1 MRNEKNA
8 WPAGSR
14 VSERELRL
22 VAEAM
27 PAAALRCSKDLRFL
41 WVNPHYARWLG
52 RPAETIV
59 GQPMEQ
65 LLGAES
71 MREIRP
77 YIERVLTGQPVEYER
92 LVDFPGLRKRWIRS
106 AYTPIF
112 DAAGEPD
119 GWVAIAIDVH
129 DRRQVEEALKEADK
143 RKDEFLAA
151 LAHELRNPLAP
162 IRNAVAILGRK
173 GSQDPEVAWSQ
184 GVIERQIDQ
193 LSRLIDDLLD
203 IERISRGTFLLRK
216 ESVPL
221 EVVIDMALETCRAQI
236 NAAGHHLSVLL
247 PSERVALDG
256 DPARL
261 AQAVSTLL
269 KNAAKHIHGRG
280 SISLSAAVESSQV
293 AISVEDSGIGLA
305 PEVARGL
312 FRAASS
318 LGSATEP
325 EGRLGVG
332 LTLVQGIV
340 ALHHG
345 SIAVRSAGPGQGS
358 EFVLRL
364 PLAPAGAAHTEQKPP
379 VYAAAPEEGLR
390 VLVADD
396 NRDAADSLHRILGL
410 FGHDVQVAYDGTSAL
425 RVGEAFRPRV
435 AVLDIGMPG
444 TNGYDVARALRRQQ
458 GSNVTLVALTGWGQE
473 SDRRRASDAG
483 FDYHLTKPVDPNAL
497 NNLLLQVASK

>member
-1 MRNEKNA
+1 
-8 WPAGSR
+8 
-14 VSERELRL
+14 
-22 VAEAM
+22 
-27 PAAALRCSKDLRFL
+27 
-41 WVNPHYARWLG
+41 
-52 RPAETIV
+52 
-59 GQPMEQ
+59 
-65 LLGAES
+65 
-71 MREIRP
+71 
-77 YIERVLTGQPVEYER
+77 
-92 LVDFPGLRKRWIRS
+92 
-106 AYTPIF
+106 
-112 DAAGEPD
+112 
-119 GWVAIAIDVH
+119 
-129 DRRQVEEALKEADK
+129 
-143 RKDEFLAA
+143 
-151 LAHELRNPLAP
+151 
-162 IRNAVAILGRK
+162 
-173 GSQDPEVAWSQ
+173 
-184 GVIERQIDQ
+184 VIERQIDQ

-280 SISLSAAVESSQV
+280 SISLSAAVEGSQV